1 MMAEP
6 IFNNPLSVGGY
17 YKRPKSKI
25 QNACITVVLYI
36 SRLEKK
42 INTSE
47 LKLIIL
53 TLGPVLGQF

>member
-1 MMAEP
+1 M
-6 IFNNPLSVGGY
+6 
-17 YKRPKSKI
+17 
-25 QNACITVVLYI
+25 VLYI

-53 TLGPVLGQF
+53 TLGPVLGQFSSNIFYTIFYIFVFVCV